1 MRILQLNF
9 ERGWRGG
16 ERQTL
21 LSVQQMQ
28 QAGHQVSLL
37 ARRGEALA
45 ARAKEQGLSVVECA
59 SVGAALRYLLVHGRG
74 FDIVHSQTASC
85 MSWLALLHFWLPK
98 RLVFTRRTAF
108 PVDRKRIEQ
117 RSGGRQSN
125 SPLSVK
131 ERRTRWKWRKADRLV
146 AISQA
151 AAAEPRRLGLSVE
164 VIPSAIEYVA
174 SDEAYVNHLRQRWN
188 PNGLRVLGTMAALSA
203 EKDPLTLIRAVHAL
217 SQRRQ
222 DFVFLHFG
230 APGSESAVAQD
241 LIAQL
246 GLESCYKLSGFEAR
260 PEQAYRLMDGF
271 VLSSRHEA
279 LGSSVLDAFVYGVPV
294 TATMAGGL
302 TELLG
307 NGRGR
312 LCAVG
317 DAQAIAQALDD
328 TLSNPAAARQQA
340 ALAQRWVQQ
349 EHDPAVM
356 VQRYLRLYQQLVLQ
370 RVQT

>member
-21 LSVQQMQ
+21 LSLLHMQ

-37 ARRGEALA
+37 ARRDEELA
-45 ARAKEQGLSVVECA
+45 KRAKEQGLSVVECA
-59 SVGAALRYLLVHGRG
+59 SVGAALRYLLLHGRG

-85 MSWLALLHFWLPK
+85 MSWLAVLHVWLPK
-98 RLVFTRRTAF
+98 RVVFTRRTAF
-108 PVDRKRIEQ
+108 PIDRKRSEQ
-117 RSGGRQSN
+117 RSGRQQN
-125 SPLSVK
+125 SPLTSK

-151 AAAEPRRLGLSVE
+151 AAAEPRRLGFSVDL
-164 VIPSAIEYVA
+164 IPSAIEYVEQ
-174 SDEAYVNHLRQRWN
+174 DEIYVNHLRQRWN
-188 PNGLRVLGTMAALSA
+188 PQGLHVLGTMAALTS

-217 SQRRQ
+217 YQRRQ

-230 APGSESAVAQD
+230 APGSESSAAQE

-246 GLESCYKLSGFEAR
+246 GLDACYKLTGFEAR

-279 LGSSVLDAFVYGVPV
+279 LGSSVLDAFAYGVPV

-302 TELLG
+302 SELLD
-307 NGRGR
+307 NGRGN

-328 TLSNPAAARQQA
+328 TLSDPAAARAQA
-340 ALAQRWVQQ
+340 DLGHRWVLQ

-356 VQRYLRLYQQLVLQ
+356 VQRYLRLYQQLVQQ
-370 RVQT
+370 RLRA

>member
-21 LSVQQMQ
+21 LSIQQMQ

-37 ARRGEALA
+37 ARRDEELA
-45 ARAKEQGLSVVECA
+45 RRAKEQGVSVVECA

-98 RLVFTRRTAF
+98 RVVFTRRTAF
-108 PVDRKRIEQ
+108 PIDRKRVEQ
-117 RSGGRQSN
+117 RSGQQPDSALT
-125 SPLSVK
+125 SK
-131 ERRTRWKWRKADRLV
+131 ERRTRWKWHKADRLV

-151 AAAEPRRLGLSVE
+151 AAAEPRRLGFSVD
-164 VIPSAIEYVA
+164 VIPSAIEYVEQ
-174 SDEAYVNHLRQRWN
+174 DEAYVNHLRLRWN
-188 PNGLRVLGTMAALSA
+188 PQGLHVLGTMAALTS
-203 EKDPLTLIRAVHAL
+203 EKDPQTLIRAVHAL
-217 SQRRQ
+217 YQRRQ

-230 APGSESAVAQD
+230 ASGSETSAAEE

-246 GLESCYKLSGFEAR
+246 GLEDCYKLAGFEAR

-302 TELLG
+302 SELLD
-307 NGRGR
+307 NGRGK

-328 TLSNPAAARQQA
+328 TLSNPTAARQQA
-340 ALAQRWVQQ
+340 ALAHRWVQQ

-356 VQRYLRLYQQLVLQ
+356 VQRYLRLYQQLVQQ
-370 RVQT
+370 RVRN